1 MEDIYG
7 EKGNLMPRDIVS
19 GCMEKTGKDIF
30 LDVTH
35 LGADVIDSRM
45 PEVRDLCLKYGGLDI
60 AKESIPVKPSVHFFM
75 GGLAV
80 NEEHETSID
89 GLYAVGECASRYH
102 GANRIGGNSLLAAIY
117 SGKTAAGSICGRP
130 DREDG
135 DRSAEEDFFGTYI
148 QTERD
153 RLMSGFASESRFPVM
168 YIRDEAAE
176 IMNSHLG
183 IVRDGESLQK
193 GIDELDYYIEV
204 SSRIR
209 YDSSVLA
216 YFNYSLPAILNL
228 AKATMLSALERRES
242 RGAHIR
248 SDYPDT
254 SDEFAAASV
263 IRYDDGKFTITY
275 DREGRFEH

>member
-1 MEDIYG
+1 MYE
-7 EKGNLMPRDIVS
+7 
-19 GCMEKTGKDIF
+19 TGKEIF
-30 LDVTH
+30 LDVSH
-35 LGADVIDSRM
+35 LGAEKIDSRI
-45 PEVRDLCLKYGGLDI
+45 PEVRDLCLKYAGIDI
-60 AKESIPVKPSVHFFM
+60 KKQSIPVKPSVHFFM

-80 NEEHETSID
+80 NEEHETTI
-89 GLYAVGECASRYH
+89 GNLYAVGECASRYH
-102 GANRIGGNSLLAAIY
+102 GANRLGGNSLLAAVF
-117 SGKTAAGSICGRP
+117 SGMTAAESISSRP
-130 DREDG
+130 DHDAGAEVTEDIF
-135 DRSAEEDFFGTYI
+135 STYI
-148 QTERD
+148 QSEQGKII
-153 RLMSGFASESRFPVM
+153 SGFASASRFPVM

-176 IMNSHLG
+176 IMNKYLG
-183 IVRDGESLQK
+183 IVRNGDSLQQ
-193 GIDELDYYIEV
+193 GIDELEYYIEV